1 MANTIR
7 RRMRKVRI
15 IDLSIPLEHNSLTDP
30 EPYRPKIR
38 YIDHREGAVHMQQLL
53 GVDPKDLVYSAG
65 LGWSIEEITAI
76 THTGT
81 HLDAPWHYHPM
92 SEGKLAKTIDQIPLE
107 WCYSDGVVLD
117 FRHKRPGEYIT
128 VEDVKEALDKIKY
141 AIKPYDIVLIMTGRD
156 KYAGTP
162 EYFEQP
168 GMSREATL
176 WLVEQGVKVMGI
188 DAYTF
193 DRPFKYMAEDYRRT
207 KDGRVIWPAH
217 FASITKE
224 YCHIEKLANLDKI
237 PRPYGFKVACFPI
250 SIRGASAGWCR
261 AVAII
266 EEE

>member
-1 MANTIR
+1 
-7 RRMRKVRI
+7 MRKVRI

-117 FRHKRPGEYIT
+117 FRHKKPGEYIT

-141 AIKPYDIVLIMTGRD
+141 TIKPYDIVLIMTGRD
-156 KYAGTP
+156 KYAGTRSTSSS
-162 EYFEQP
+162 P
-168 GMSREATL
+168 GCRGRPRSGSSSKASRSWGSTHIRSTGPSSTWPRTTGEPRTGGLYGLRTL
-176 WLVEQGVKVMGI
+176 Q
-188 DAYTF
+188 A
-193 DRPFKYMAEDYRRT
+193 
-207 KDGRVIWPAH
+207 
-217 FASITKE
+217 
-224 YCHIEKLANLDKI
+224 
-237 PRPYGFKVACFPI
+237 
-250 SIRGASAGWCR
+250 
-261 AVAII
+261 
-266 EEE
+266 